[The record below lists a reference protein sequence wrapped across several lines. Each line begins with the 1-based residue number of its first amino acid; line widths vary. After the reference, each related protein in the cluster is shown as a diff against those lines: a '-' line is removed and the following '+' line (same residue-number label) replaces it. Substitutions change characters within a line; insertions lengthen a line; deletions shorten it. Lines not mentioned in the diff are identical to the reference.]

1 MGWGKERFDSPSY
14 QQILR
19 DVEMPI
25 VPNDICQKK
34 LRSAALGSSFNLHES
49 FNCAGYVLFIRF
61 STKGPLAFL
70 KRTWNIIS
78 EKLNFNDILIILSTL

>member
-25 VPNDICQKK
+25 VPNDKCQKK
-34 LRSAALGSSFNLHES
+34 LRSVGLVGPGGSGFNLHES
-49 FNCAGYVLFIRF
+49 FNCAGYVC
-61 STKGPLAFL
+61 
-70 KRTWNIIS
+70 IIY
-78 EKLNFNDILIILSTL
+78 